1 MNYYELDSQA
11 RLIPDEVYK
20 KLCNVNAADVDK

>member
-1 MNYYELDSQA
+1 MHYFELNSQA
-11 RLIPDEVYK
+11 RLIPDKVYE